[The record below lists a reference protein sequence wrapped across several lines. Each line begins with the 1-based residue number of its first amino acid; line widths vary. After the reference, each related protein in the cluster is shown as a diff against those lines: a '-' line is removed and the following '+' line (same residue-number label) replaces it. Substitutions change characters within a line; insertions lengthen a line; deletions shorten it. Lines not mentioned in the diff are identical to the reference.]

1 MRRSGFTI
9 LELIAVIGIMAVIAT
24 AVVGG
29 FSGMMKGVA
38 HRNASDSVRRALNLA
53 RQEAC
58 VDGNDAYFYPVDVNS
73 YAIVRRAGVVTSSNT
88 GTRDVQYGDKLKIK
102 SVSLGSGGK
111 WIVDEFADLSDS
123 TESFVV
129 DETMDNADLLETFK
143 DYAGS
148 MVFDMDD
155 GVYADVAYPPYRDK
169 NIDAWVFGVKNAG
182 SSFNANDEYGWV
194 THPIQSLPQGYVF
207 KGTYN
212 ASTGEYKPRHGIYVH
227 FNADGSHDPSS
238 QSSITLERP
247 ENGETIVIKITAA
260 GGISEE

>member
-58 VDGNDAYFYPVDVNS
+58 VDGNDAYFYPVDVNC
-73 YAIVRRAGVVTSSNT
+73 YAIVRRAGVVTSSDT

-227 FNADGSHDPSS
+227 FNADGSHDASS